1 MNYKLTI
8 SYDGTN
14 YSGWQIQPDSKTI
27 QEIIEKS
34 LMKIFS
40 DQNIKVIGS
49 GRTDAG
55 VHANGQVA
63 NVNIENSKMNESQI
77 KNAINSYLPNDIFIN
92 DCTLVKDEFHARFT
106 AKKREYFYYIS
117 NNYHPKN
124 RFYVWNCK
132 WELDLNI
139 LNKCSEML
147 IGEHDFSSF
156 SKASSDTKNKICKL
170 YESYWIMDDS
180 KLIYKVKANR
190 FLQHM
195 VRLLVGSMVE
205 VSRGR
210 ISIKEFERILKNK
223 KSKFTAVRAPAT
235 GLFLNEIFYE

>member
-1 MNYKLTI
+1 
-8 SYDGTN
+8 
-14 YSGWQIQPDSKTI
+14 
-27 QEIIEKS
+27 
-34 LMKIFS
+34 MKIFS

-92 DCTLVKDEFHARFT
+92 DCTLVKDEFYARFT

-132 WELDLNI
+132 WKLDLNI
-139 LNKCSEML
+139 LNKCSELL
-147 IGEHDFSSF
+147 IGNMILVHSVRPQVIQ
-156 SKASSDTKNKICKL
+156 KIKYVNC
-170 YESYWIMDDS
+170 MN
-180 KLIYKVKANR
+180 LI
-190 FLQHM
+190 
-195 VRLLVGSMVE
+195 
-205 VSRGR
+205 
-210 ISIKEFERILKNK
+210 
-223 KSKFTAVRAPAT
+223 
-235 GLFLNEIFYE
+235 GLWMIQN